1 MKMKLVLALSAA
13 LLAAPSF
20 ASHPQ
25 CGETELA
32 GVMGDM
38 KDAMKAY
45 KKAFKAGDD
54 AKMTQVSSDLLKM
67 IDKSTDLVPL
77 KITDKKELNAAEQ
90 AKFEKYQKGMNF
102 LKEAVT
108 KLHNAENA
116 DAKKAAL
123 KMIGKASKKGH
134 KAFKMKCD
142 D

>member
-13 LLAAPSF
+13 LLSAPSF
-20 ASHPQ
+20 AGHPQ

-45 KKAFKAGDD
+45 KKALKSGDD
-54 AKMTQVSSDLLKM
+54 AKMTQVSSDLLAM
-67 IDKSTDLVPL
+67 IDKSVELVPL
-77 KITDKKELNAAEQ
+77 KITDQKELNAVQQ
-90 AKFEKYQKGMNF
+90 AKFEKYKKGMSY

-108 KLHNAENA
+108 KLHNAKDV